1 MTLTFLVGGAR
12 SGKSTLAVQLGEHFG
27 GPVVFLATAEPFDHD
42 MAQRVA
48 RHRDERPAHWTTVEE
63 PVDIAAAIHSVPDSS
78 MLIVDCL
85 TVWLANLAVR
95 VISPAEM
102 LRSGHDMVEELRSR
116 RGRGASPVVVVSNEV
131 GLGIVPADA
140 DTRAYR
146 DTLGRINQ
154 MVAAAADTTLF
165 MAAGKAMRLD
175 NPWDLLR

>member
-1 MTLTFLVGGAR
+1 MLTFLIGGAR

-27 GPVVFLATAEPFDHD
+27 GPVTFVATAEPFDDD
-42 MAQRVA
+42 MAARVA
-48 RHRDERPAHWTTVEE
+48 HHRAERPPNWTTVEE
-63 PVDIAAAIHSVPDSS
+63 PVALADAIRATPDSS
-78 MLIVDCL
+78 LLIVDCL

-95 VISPAEM
+95 VIPPPEM
-102 LRSGHDMVEELRSR
+102 LRSGHDMVDELRAR
-116 RGRGASPVVVVSNEV
+116 RGRGGAPTVVVSNEV

-165 MAAGKAMRLD
+165 MVAGKAMRLD
-175 NPWDLLR
+175 NPWELLR